1 MKSALVPAWP
11 DLDVLVLAAGQSQ
24 RLREIL
30 GDRPK
35 PLIDVLG
42 EPVLVRNLRWL
53 AGHRMRRVWI
63 NLHYGA
69 AAIQAALGDGTELGL
84 RIHYSYERELLGTAG
99 AARALA
105 GLWRHWL
112 LVVYGDSLLNF
123 DLSRF
128 LSLALSSAAETAWLT
143 VLEPG
148 VNPATAIAGS
158 ALLADAEHRLLGFQ
172 ETRNRNACPGDRIA
186 AGVYCL
192 PAAWLRALP
201 ERYPLDFG
209 QDVFPLW
216 LEQNK
221 VLKIYPMDGY
231 CLGMDT
237 PATYRQALE
246 LIRAHNLLLS

>member
-1 MKSALVPAWP
+1 MKSPLAPAWP

-35 PLIDVLG
+35 PLIDVWG

-53 AGHRMRRVWI
+53 AGHGVRRVWL

-69 AAIQAALGDGTELGL
+69 AAIQAALGDGSELGL

-105 GLWRHWL
+105 GLWRRWL

-128 LSLALSSAAETAWLT
+128 LNLSMSSAAETAWLT
-143 VLEPG
+143 VFEPG
-148 VNPATAIAGS
+148 VNPVTAIAGS

-172 ETRNRNACPGDRIA
+172 ETRNRAAGPGDRIA

-192 PAAWLRALP
+192 PAAWISALP
-201 ERYPLDFG
+201 ENYPLDFG
-209 QDVFPLW
+209 QHVFPLW

-221 VLKIYPMDGY
+221 ALKIYPVEGY

-237 PATYRQALE
+237 PDTYRQALE
-246 LIRAHNLLLS
+246 LIREQNLLLA

>member
-1 MKSALVPAWP
+1 MISNSIPVWP
-11 DLDVLVLAAGQSQ
+11 GLDVLVLAAGQSQ
-24 RLREIL
+24 RLREVL

-35 PLIDVLG
+35 PLIDVNG
-42 EPVLVRNLRWL
+42 DPVLVRNLRWL
-53 AGHRMRRVWI
+53 AGHGVSRVWI

-69 AAIQAALGDGTELGL
+69 AAIQAAIGDGHALGL
-84 RIHYSYERELLGTAG
+84 QIHYSFERELLGTAG

-105 GLWRHWL
+105 GLWRSRL
-112 LVVYGDSLLNF
+112 LIVYGDSLLNF
-123 DLSRF
+123 DLRRF
-128 LSLALSSAAETAWLT
+128 LHLALNSKVETAWLT
-143 VLEPG
+143 VFEPQ

-158 ALLADAEHRLLGFQ
+158 TLVADAEHRLLGFQ
-172 ETRNRNACPGDRIA
+172 ETRNRTASPGDRIA

-192 PAAWLRALP
+192 PAAWICALP

-221 VLKIYPMDGY
+221 LLKIYPIEGY

-237 PATYRQALE
+237 PATYRQTLA
-246 LIRAHNLLLS
+246 LIRARNLPLA

>member
-1 MKSALVPAWP
+1 MISESLYC
-11 DLDVLVLAAGQSQ
+11 DVLVLAAGQSQ
-24 RLREIL
+24 RLREVL

-53 AGHRMRRVWI
+53 AGHGVRRVWI

-69 AAIQAALGDGTELGL
+69 AAIQTVLGDGTELGL

-105 GLWRHWL
+105 GLWRRWL

-128 LSLALSSAAETAWLT
+128 LNLAMSSAAETAWLT
-143 VLEPG
+143 VFEPG
-148 VNPATAIAGS
+148 LNLATSIAGS

-172 ETRNRNACPGDRIA
+172 ETRNRAASPGDRIA

-192 PAAWLRALP
+192 PAAWISALP
-201 ERYPLDFG
+201 ESYPLDFG
-209 QDVFPLW
+209 QHVFPLW
-216 LEQNK
+216 LKQNK
-221 VLKIYPMDGY
+221 ALIIYPIDGY

-237 PATYRQALE
+237 RQTYQQALQLILHNHLE
-246 LIRAHNLLLS
+246 LA